1 VAAALHR
8 RALDLVGEGPGRV
21 MRADTLHLTLAFLG
35 DVGDARLPE
44 LGAIGRRVAARAQ
57 ASTFILDRLGHWA
70 HNRID
75 WAGCT
80 EMPQPLAAL
89 AGDLRGELQIAGLP
103 VEFRPF
109 VPHVTITRKR
119 AGVTTTLA
127 LPPLRVPVDVLLLVE
142 SRRQAAG
149 AEYAA
154 LERWPLG

>member
-1 VAAALHR
+1 
-8 RALDLVGEGPGRV
+8 

-35 DVGDARLPE
+35 DVDDAHLPE

-57 ASTFILDRLGHWA
+57 ASTLLLDRLGHWA

-80 EMPQPLAAL
+80 EMPQPLAVL
-89 AGDLRGELQIAGLP
+89 AGDLRGELQGAGFP
-103 VEFRPF
+103 VELRPF

-119 AGVTTTLA
+119 AGDTTTLA
-127 LPPLRVPVDVLLLVE
+127 LPLLRVPVDVLLLVE

-154 LERWPLG
+154 LERWSLG